1 MIELWTDGSS
11 RGNPG
16 DGGCAVIV
24 VKDNVIIQEYKEF
37 FEDVTNN

>member
-16 DGGCAVIV
+16 DGGFAVIV
-24 VKDNVIIQEYKEF
+24 VENGAII
-37 FEDVTNN
+37 